1 MGWDFTHGA
10 SRQDIVNQILGM
22 YRPEYGCVIL
32 DHACTAYGK
41 RLWLCVK
48 SDKLDQP
55 LVVLYLLD
63 KSKGYGWGYKDMDE
77 TMGPYYYDCPL
88 RFIKGVGH
96 NQFSKNWRDKVRAY
110 HIAKRKTVGEYSSD
124 QTRTI

>member
-22 YRPEYGCVIL
+22 YKKEFGVKIL

-41 RLWLCVK
+41 RLWLCVE
-48 SDKLDQP
+48 SDKLKSP

-63 KSKGYGWGYKDMDE
+63 KSKGYGWGYKCMDE
-77 TMGPYYYDCPL
+77 TMGPYYHDCPQRL
-88 RFIKGVGH
+88 IKGEAH
-96 NQFSKNWRDKVRAY
+96 NQFSANWRQRVAEDRLQ
-110 HIAKRKTVGEYSSD
+110 RKHKG
-124 QTRTI
+124 